1 MSDEISTQTISTLE
15 NANKN
20 ALEKNPA
27 FIKAKQ
33 TYDTIVRYCLDF
45 INTNSPVL
53 EFYISRYYYP
63 GDNSIW
69 NKDDLDTYYLS
80 GIQLNTT
87 RLNKYEHI
95 YKFTLTKELEYI
107 LVTEG
112 WTRIA
117 SRPNASFSLS
127 VKRNSVRFYL

>member
-1 MSDEISTQTISTLE
+1 MSEEISTQTISTLE
-15 NANKN
+15 SANKN

-33 TYDTIVRYCLDF
+33 AYDTIVKHCLDY
-45 INTNSPVL
+45 INANSPVL

-80 GIQLNTT
+80 GIRLNTT

-127 VKRNSVRFYL
+127 VKRNSVCFYL